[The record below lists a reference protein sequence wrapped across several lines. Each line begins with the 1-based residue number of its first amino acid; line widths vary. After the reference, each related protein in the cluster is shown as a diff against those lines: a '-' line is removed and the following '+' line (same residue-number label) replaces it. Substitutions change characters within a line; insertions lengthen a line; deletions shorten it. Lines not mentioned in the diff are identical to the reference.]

1 MAAAKKK
8 TKKAVKKAVKKAPA
22 KKIVKKVVKKAVKA
36 KKVVKRVVKKA
47 VKKAPAKKIVKKVAK
62 KVVKKAA
69 PVKVAPAM
77 KPAAPASRPAMPAPV
92 VTAPRIKAWHVVA
105 AGDTPS
111 TITQKYYG
119 STDPGSGRRST
130 RSTRPPSARTRTN
143 CAPEWSFASRRPEPA
158 GFTGRDRLAAVPG
171 GGQMVSH

>member
-8 TKKAVKKAVKKAPA
+8 TKKA
-22 KKIVKKVVKKAVKA
+22 
-36 KKVVKRVVKKA
+36 VKKA

-119 STDPGSGRRST
+119 STDPGKWTAIYEINKTAIGPDPNQL
-130 RSTRPPSARTRTN
+130 RPGMVLRI
-143 CAPEWSFASRRPEPA
+143 PEA
-158 GFTGRDRLAAVPG
+158 
-171 GGQMVSH
+171 